1 MSNAT
6 KPTIKRGVPVDRSA
20 IHPNP
25 WNPNKMNPRQQDA
38 VAESIEA
45 YGQVLE
51 ILVRPHPDI
60 PEEYQ
65 IIDGEH
71 RFNISGD
78 TVFCNVV
85 EGLSEADAKKLTIVM
100 NETRGR
106 ADKVSLAQLLAD
118 LEGDFG
124 DLEALNLGLPYE
136 ENELKE
142 LIALAAVDWDSFDD
156 TFENDPEPDTP
167 EQDTPDLTRY
177 TLAVPNDLAEAFD
190 EALDAIAPD
199 ASATSTEEVLG
210 SKVLRLLGL
219 LS

>member
-1 MSNAT
+1 MT
-6 KPTIKRGVPVDRSA
+6 KPTIKRGIAVDRSA

-60 PEEYQ
+60 PGEYQ

-100 NETRGR
+100 NETRGK
-106 ADKVSLAQLLAD
+106 ADKISLAQLLAD

-142 LIALAAVDWDSFDD
+142 LIALAAVDWDSFDSD
-156 TFENDPEPDTP
+156 FDGDPEPEPGT
-167 EQDTPDLTRY
+167 QDTDTSDLTRY
-177 TLAVPNDLAEAFD
+177 TFAIPNDLAEAFD
-190 EALDAIAPD
+190 EAIDAIAPD